1 MLSRH
6 TRLQELEPAQS
17 QLLEPSSVY
26 RKITT
31 QQPREGSQE
40 EQDDLLNNNGL
51 EKYFNVVRQ
60 QRKHIL

>member
-1 MLSRH
+1 MPSRH